1 MMLDA
6 AEPAAVASFRAFV
19 RDGMIATEIAGDSA
33 AERLA
38 HRVCFCA
45 EYGFSSY
52 GTVRVGT
59 TPAAIAVGLWAGG
72 MRMTRF
78 VGFLVLVLSALA
90 AGLPAL
96 AQSGGVQ
103 LRLTNRMTEKVD
115 YYVVPPGGKPTFAG
129 SVEAGAVV
137 DVESKAGQGYVFAV
151 NRVPFQKYTTR
162 SEVFQGLT
170 LAPQGQQKPPVVA
183 NSRQKPVSG
192 GKTIDAAT
200 ADSSGGGGSA
210 PSDDG
215 LIWMFS
221 QFQDDRGV
229 DTSVLYFSVPE
240 TDNVQFSAACSAQ
253 DATPR
258 VILSADV
265 SRMKNGAVASV
276 RFLAS
281 GFDATM
287 KGKVRR
293 SESGESQDG
302 VDMAIGAADP
312 LWQAFGVR
320 NAMNYSVQG
329 QAPLR
334 LPLAGIQEPLGN
346 FLRDCAQFA
355 SGGVVGDATQLFSGG
370 TGGGSAN
377 TAGATAD
384 SCAALDGVVS
394 KNGGKTVAVEFVNRT
409 DEYRVLL
416 WIDFDG
422 TPVEY
427 TQLEAGQAYQ
437 VETSSAHPWM
447 VTDGPGNCIEK
458 FMPKPGQSRILISRK
473 SPGFGDE

>member
-1 MMLDA
+1 
-6 AEPAAVASFRAFV
+6 
-19 RDGMIATEIAGDSA
+19 
-33 AERLA
+33 
-38 HRVCFCA
+38 
-45 EYGFSSY
+45 
-52 GTVRVGT
+52 
-59 TPAAIAVGLWAGG
+59 
-72 MRMTRF
+72 MTR
-78 VGFLVLVLSALA
+78 VLGLLVLVLSAIV
-90 AGLPAL
+90 AGLPAM
-96 AQSGGVQ
+96 AQSGGGVQ

-115 YYVVPPGGKPTFAG
+115 YYVVPQGGKPTFAG

-137 DVESKAGQGYVFAV
+137 DVEAQAGQGYVFAI

-192 GKTIDAAT
+192 GKTVDAAP
-200 ADSSGGGGSA
+200 AGEAGGGSA
-210 PSDDG
+210 EASPDG

-221 QFQDDRGV
+221 QFQDDKGV

-240 TDNVQFSAACSAQ
+240 TDNVQFSAACSAE

-265 SRMKNGAVASV
+265 SRLKNGAAASV

-287 KGKVRR
+287 KGKVLR
-293 SESGESQDG
+293 SESGESQEG
-302 VDMAIGAADP
+302 VDMAIAAADP
-312 LWQAFGVR
+312 LWQAFGMR

-334 LPLAGIQEPLGN
+334 LPLAGVQEPLGN

-355 SGGVVGDATQLFSGG
+355 SGGSGAGAAVGDATQLFSAGAG
-370 TGGGSAN
+370 EGSAN
-377 TAGATAD
+377 TTSAAAD

-427 TQLEAGQAYQ
+427 TQLEAGQSYQ
-437 VETSSAHPWM
+437 VETSSTHPWM

-458 FMPKPGQSRILISRK
+458 FMPKPGQSQILISRK

>member
-1 MMLDA
+1 
-6 AEPAAVASFRAFV
+6 
-19 RDGMIATEIAGDSA
+19 
-33 AERLA
+33 
-38 HRVCFCA
+38 
-45 EYGFSSY
+45 
-52 GTVRVGT
+52 
-59 TPAAIAVGLWAGG
+59 
-72 MRMTRF
+72 
-78 VGFLVLVLSALA
+78 VLVLSAIV
-90 AGLPAL
+90 AGLPAM
-96 AQSGGVQ
+96 AQSGGGVQ

-115 YYVVPPGGKPTFAG
+115 YYVIPQGGKPTFAG

-137 DVESKAGQGYVFAV
+137 DVEAQAGQGYVFAI

-183 NSRQKPVSG
+183 NSRQRPVSG
-192 GKTIDAAT
+192 GKTVDAAP
-200 ADSSGGGGSA
+200 AGEAGGGSA
-210 PSDDG
+210 EASPDG

-221 QFQDDRGV
+221 QFQDDKGV

-265 SRMKNGAVASV
+265 SRLKNGAAASV

-287 KGKVRR
+287 KGKVLR
-293 SESGESQDG
+293 SESGESQEG
-302 VDMAIGAADP
+302 VDMAIAAADP
-312 LWQAFGVR
+312 LWQAFGMR

-334 LPLAGIQEPLGN
+334 LPLAGVQEPLGN

-355 SGGVVGDATQLFSGG
+355 SGGSGAGGAVGDATQLFSAGAG
-370 TGGGSAN
+370 EGSAN
-377 TAGATAD
+377 TTSAAAD

-427 TQLEAGQAYQ
+427 TQLEAGQSYQ
-437 VETSSAHPWM
+437 VETSSTHPWM

-458 FMPKPGQSRILISRK
+458 FMPKPGQSQILISRK

>member
-1 MMLDA
+1 
-6 AEPAAVASFRAFV
+6 
-19 RDGMIATEIAGDSA
+19 
-33 AERLA
+33 
-38 HRVCFCA
+38 
-45 EYGFSSY
+45 
-52 GTVRVGT
+52 
-59 TPAAIAVGLWAGG
+59 
-72 MRMTRF
+72 MTR
-78 VGFLVLVLSALA
+78 VLGLLVLVLSAIV
-90 AGLPAL
+90 AGLPAM
-96 AQSGGVQ
+96 AQSGGGVQ

-115 YYVVPPGGKPTFAG
+115 YYVIPQGGKPTFAG

-137 DVESKAGQGYVFAV
+137 DVEAQAGQGYVFAI

-192 GKTIDAAT
+192 GKTVDAAP
-200 ADSSGGGGSA
+200 AGEAGGGSA
-210 PSDDG
+210 EASPDG

-221 QFQDDRGV
+221 QFQDDKGI

-240 TDNVQFSAACSAQ
+240 TDNVQFSAACSAE

-265 SRMKNGAVASV
+265 SRLKNGAAASV

-287 KGKVRR
+287 KGKVLR
-293 SESGESQDG
+293 SESGESQEG
-302 VDMAIGAADP
+302 VDMAIAAADP
-312 LWQAFGVR
+312 LWQAFGMR

-334 LPLAGIQEPLGN
+334 LPLAGVQEPLGN

-355 SGGVVGDATQLFSGG
+355 SGGSGVGAAVGDATQLFSAGAGEG
-370 TGGGSAN
+370 TAN
-377 TAGATAD
+377 TTSAAAD

-427 TQLEAGQAYQ
+427 TQLEAGQSYQ
-437 VETSSAHPWM
+437 VETSSTHPWM

-458 FMPKPGQSRILISRK
+458 FMPKPGQSQILISRK

>member
-1 MMLDA
+1 
-6 AEPAAVASFRAFV
+6 
-19 RDGMIATEIAGDSA
+19 
-33 AERLA
+33 
-38 HRVCFCA
+38 
-45 EYGFSSY
+45 
-52 GTVRVGT
+52 
-59 TPAAIAVGLWAGG
+59 
-72 MRMTRF
+72 MTR
-78 VGFLVLVLSALA
+78 VLGLLVLVLSAIV
-90 AGLPAL
+90 AGLPAM
-96 AQSGGVQ
+96 AQSGGGVQ

-115 YYVVPPGGKPTFAG
+115 YYVVPQGGKPTFAG
-129 SVEAGAVV
+129 SVAAGAVV
-137 DVESKAGQGYVFAV
+137 DVEAQAGQGYVFAI

-162 SEVFQGLT
+162 SEVFQSLT

-183 NSRQKPVSG
+183 NSRQKPLSG
-192 GKTIDAAT
+192 GKTVDAAP
-200 ADSSGGGGSA
+200 AGEAGGGSA
-210 PSDDG
+210 EVSPDG

-221 QFQDDRGV
+221 QFQDDKGI

-240 TDNVQFSAACSAQ
+240 TDNVQFSAACSAE

-265 SRMKNGAVASV
+265 SRLKNGAAASV

-287 KGKVRR
+287 KGKVLR
-293 SESGESQDG
+293 SESGESQEG
-302 VDMAIGAADP
+302 VDMAIAAADP
-312 LWQAFGVR
+312 LWQAFGMR

-334 LPLAGIQEPLGN
+334 LPLAGVQEPLGN

-355 SGGVVGDATQLFSGG
+355 SGGSGAGAAVGDATQLFSAGAG
-370 TGGGSAN
+370 EGSAN
-377 TAGATAD
+377 TTSAAAD

-427 TQLEAGQAYQ
+427 TQLEAGQSYQ
-437 VETSSAHPWM
+437 VETSSTHPWM

-458 FMPKPGQSRILISRK
+458 FMPKPGQSQILISRK

>member
-1 MMLDA
+1 M
-6 AEPAAVASFRAFV
+6 
-19 RDGMIATEIAGDSA
+19 T
-33 AERLA
+33 
-38 HRVCFCA
+38 RV
-45 EYGFSSY
+45 
-52 GTVRVGT
+52 
-59 TPAAIAVGLWAGG
+59 VGLLV
-72 MRMTRF
+72 F
-78 VGFLVLVLSALA
+78 FLAALA
-90 AGLPAL
+90 AALPAL
-96 AQSGGVQ
+96 AQSGDGVQ
-103 LRLTNRMTEKVD
+103 LRLTNRMNEKVD
-115 YYVVPPGGKPTFAG
+115 YYLIPQGGKPTFAG

-137 DVESKAGQGYVFAV
+137 DVEARPGQGYVFAV
-151 NRVPFQKYTTR
+151 NRVPFQRYTTR

-183 NSRQKPVSG
+183 NSRQKPASG
-192 GKTIDAAT
+192 GKIVEAAP
-200 ADSSGGGGSA
+200 ADSGGSG
-210 PSDDG
+210 PGVSEDG

-221 QFQDDRGV
+221 QFQNDRGV

-265 SRMKNGAVASV
+265 SRLKNGAAASV

-281 GFDATM
+281 GFDATL
-287 KGKVRR
+287 KGKVRL
-293 SESGESQDG
+293 SESGEGQDG
-302 VDMAIGAADP
+302 IDMAIAADDP
-312 LWQAFGVR
+312 LWQAFGMR

-334 LPLAGIQEPLGN
+334 LPLAGVQEPLGN

-355 SGGVVGDATQLFSGG
+355 SGGGGGGGVVSDATQLFSGG
-370 TGGGSAN
+370 GGPADTS
-377 TAGATAD
+377 GAAAD

-427 TQLEAGQAYQ
+427 TQLEAGQSFQ
-437 VETSSAHPWM
+437 VETSSTHPWM

-458 FMPKPGQSRILISRK
+458 FMPKPGQSQILISRK

>member
-1 MMLDA
+1 
-6 AEPAAVASFRAFV
+6 
-19 RDGMIATEIAGDSA
+19 
-33 AERLA
+33 
-38 HRVCFCA
+38 
-45 EYGFSSY
+45 
-52 GTVRVGT
+52 
-59 TPAAIAVGLWAGG
+59 
-72 MRMTRF
+72 
-78 VGFLVLVLSALA
+78 
-90 AGLPAL
+90 
-96 AQSGGVQ
+96 
-103 LRLTNRMTEKVD
+103 
-115 YYVVPPGGKPTFAG
+115 
-129 SVEAGAVV
+129 
-137 DVESKAGQGYVFAV
+137 
-151 NRVPFQKYTTR
+151 VPFQKYTTR

-192 GKTIDAAT
+192 GKTVDAAP
-200 ADSSGGGGSA
+200 AGEAGGGSA
-210 PSDDG
+210 EASPDG

-221 QFQDDRGV
+221 QFQDDKGV

-240 TDNVQFSAACSAQ
+240 TDNVQFSAACSAE

-265 SRMKNGAVASV
+265 SRLKNGAAASV

-287 KGKVRR
+287 KGKVLR
-293 SESGESQDG
+293 SESGESQEG
-302 VDMAIGAADP
+302 VDMAIAAADP
-312 LWQAFGVR
+312 LWQAFGMR

-334 LPLAGIQEPLGN
+334 LPLAGVQEPLGN

-355 SGGVVGDATQLFSGG
+355 SGGSGAGGAVGDATQLFSAGAG
-370 TGGGSAN
+370 EGSAN
-377 TAGATAD
+377 TTSAAAD
-384 SCAALDGVVS
+384 SCAALDGVIS

-427 TQLEAGQAYQ
+427 TQLEAGQSYQ
-437 VETSSAHPWM
+437 VETSSTHPWM

-458 FMPKPGQSRILISRK
+458 FMPKPGQSQILISRK

>member
-1 MMLDA
+1 
-6 AEPAAVASFRAFV
+6 
-19 RDGMIATEIAGDSA
+19 
-33 AERLA
+33 
-38 HRVCFCA
+38 
-45 EYGFSSY
+45 
-52 GTVRVGT
+52 
-59 TPAAIAVGLWAGG
+59 
-72 MRMTRF
+72 MTR
-78 VGFLVLVLSALA
+78 VLGLLVLVLSAIA
-90 AGLPAL
+90 AGLPAM
-96 AQSGGVQ
+96 AQSGGGVQ

-115 YYVVPPGGKPTFAG
+115 YYVVPQGGKPTFAG

-137 DVESKAGQGYVFAV
+137 DVEAQAGQGYVFAI

-192 GKTIDAAT
+192 GKTVDAPPAGE
-200 ADSSGGGGSA
+200 AGGGSA
-210 PSDDG
+210 EVSPDG

-221 QFQDDRGV
+221 QFQDDKGV

-240 TDNVQFSAACSAQ
+240 TDNVQFSAACSAE

-265 SRMKNGAVASV
+265 SRLKNGAAASV

-287 KGKVRR
+287 KGKVLR
-293 SESGESQDG
+293 SESGESQEG
-302 VDMAIGAADP
+302 VDMAIAAADP
-312 LWQAFGVR
+312 LWQAFGMR

-334 LPLAGIQEPLGN
+334 LPLAGVQEPLGN

-355 SGGVVGDATQLFSGG
+355 SGGSGAGAAVGDATQLFSAGAG
-370 TGGGSAN
+370 EGSAN
-377 TAGATAD
+377 TTSAAAD

-427 TQLEAGQAYQ
+427 TQLEAGQSYQ
-437 VETSSAHPWM
+437 VETSSTHPWM

-458 FMPKPGQSRILISRK
+458 FMPKPGQSQILISRK

>member
-1 MMLDA
+1 
-6 AEPAAVASFRAFV
+6 
-19 RDGMIATEIAGDSA
+19 
-33 AERLA
+33 
-38 HRVCFCA
+38 
-45 EYGFSSY
+45 
-52 GTVRVGT
+52 
-59 TPAAIAVGLWAGG
+59 
-72 MRMTRF
+72 MTR
-78 VGFLVLVLSALA
+78 VLGLLVLVLSAIV
-90 AGLPAL
+90 AGLPAM
-96 AQSGGVQ
+96 AQSGGGVQ

-115 YYVVPPGGKPTFAG
+115 YYVIPQGGKPTFAG

-137 DVESKAGQGYVFAV
+137 DVEAQAGQGYVFAI

-192 GKTIDAAT
+192 GKTVDAAP
-200 ADSSGGGGSA
+200 AGEAGGGSA
-210 PSDDG
+210 EASPDG

-221 QFQDDRGV
+221 QFQDDKGI

-240 TDNVQFSAACSAQ
+240 TDNVQFSAACSAE

-265 SRMKNGAVASV
+265 SRLKNGAAASV

-287 KGKVRR
+287 KGKVLR
-293 SESGESQDG
+293 SESGESQEG
-302 VDMAIGAADP
+302 VDMAIAAADP
-312 LWQAFGVR
+312 LWQAFGMR

-334 LPLAGIQEPLGN
+334 LPLAGVQEPLGN

-355 SGGVVGDATQLFSGG
+355 SGGSGAGAAVGDATQLFSAGAG
-370 TGGGSAN
+370 EGSAN
-377 TAGATAD
+377 TTSAAAD

-427 TQLEAGQAYQ
+427 TQLEAGQSYQ
-437 VETSSAHPWM
+437 VETSSTHPWM

-458 FMPKPGQSRILISRK
+458 FMPKPGQSQILISRK

>member
-1 MMLDA
+1 
-6 AEPAAVASFRAFV
+6 
-19 RDGMIATEIAGDSA
+19 
-33 AERLA
+33 
-38 HRVCFCA
+38 
-45 EYGFSSY
+45 
-52 GTVRVGT
+52 
-59 TPAAIAVGLWAGG
+59 
-72 MRMTRF
+72 MRMNRI
-78 VGFLVLVLSALA
+78 VGFLALVLSVFA
-90 AGLPAL
+90 AGLPAR
-96 AQSGGVQ
+96 AQSDGGVQ
-103 LRLTNRMTEKVD
+103 LRLTSQMTEKVD
-115 YYVVPPGGKPTFAG
+115 YYLIPPGGKPTFAG
-129 SVEAGAVV
+129 SVDPGAVV
-137 DVESKAGQGYVFAV
+137 DVEAQAGQGYVFAI

-170 LAPQGQQKPPVVA
+170 LAPQGQQKPPLVA
-183 NSRQKPVSG
+183 NARQKPVSG
-192 GKTIDAAT
+192 EKSVKAAPVDSG
-200 ADSSGGGGSA
+200 ADGAA
-210 PSDDG
+210 PSEDG

-221 QFQDDRGV
+221 QFQDDKGI

-240 TDNVQFSAACSAQ
+240 TDNVQFSAACSAK
-253 DATPR
+253 DPTPR

-265 SRMKNGAVASV
+265 SRLKNGAAASV

-281 GFDATM
+281 GFDATI
-287 KGKVRR
+287 KGKVRL
-293 SESGESQDG
+293 SESGEGQDG
-302 VDMAIGAADP
+302 IDMAVGTGDP
-312 LWQAFGVR
+312 LWQTFGVR

-334 LPLAGIQEPLGN
+334 LPLSGVQEPLGN
-346 FLRDCAQFA
+346 FLRDCARFA
-355 SGGVVGDATQLFSGG
+355 NGAGGAVGDATQLFAGG
-370 TGGGSAN
+370 ADGGSPN

-427 TQLEAGQAYQ
+427 TQLEAGQSFQ

-458 FMPKPGQSRILISRK
+458 FMPKPGKSQILISRK

>member
-1 MMLDA
+1 
-6 AEPAAVASFRAFV
+6 
-19 RDGMIATEIAGDSA
+19 
-33 AERLA
+33 
-38 HRVCFCA
+38 
-45 EYGFSSY
+45 
-52 GTVRVGT
+52 
-59 TPAAIAVGLWAGG
+59 
-72 MRMTRF
+72 MTRV

-103 LRLTNRMTEKVD
+103 LRLTNQMTEKVD

-183 NSRQKPVSG
+183 NSRQKPASG
-192 GKTIDAAT
+192 GKTVDAAA
-200 ADSSGGGGSA
+200 ADSGGGGSA
-210 PSDDG
+210 PSNDG

-221 QFQDDRGV
+221 QFQDDRGI

-265 SRMKNGAVASV
+265 SRLKNGAATSV

-281 GFDATM
+281 GFDATIR
-287 KGKVRR
+287 GKVRL
-293 SESGESQDG
+293 SESGEGQDG
-302 VDMAIGAADP
+302 IDMAVGADDP
-312 LWQAFGVR
+312 LWQAFAAR
-320 NAMNYSVQG
+320 NAVNYSVQG

-334 LPLAGIQEPLGN
+334 LPLSGVQEPLGN

-355 SGGVVGDATQLFSGG
+355 GGGGGGSGVAGDATQLFSGG
-370 TGGGSAN
+370 TSGGSAN

-394 KNGGKTVAVEFVNRT
+394 KNGGKKVAVEFVNRT
-409 DEYRVLL
+409 DEYRVLM
-416 WIDFDG
+416 WIDFEG

-427 TQLEAGQAYQ
+427 TQLEGGQAYQ
-437 VETSSAHPWM
+437 VETSSTHPWM

-458 FMPKPGQSRILISRK
+458 FMPKPGQRQILISRK

>member
-1 MMLDA
+1 
-6 AEPAAVASFRAFV
+6 
-19 RDGMIATEIAGDSA
+19 
-33 AERLA
+33 
-38 HRVCFCA
+38 
-45 EYGFSSY
+45 
-52 GTVRVGT
+52 
-59 TPAAIAVGLWAGG
+59 
-72 MRMTRF
+72 MRMNRI
-78 VGFLVLVLSALA
+78 VGFLVLFLSVFA

-96 AQSGGVQ
+96 AQSDGGVQ
-103 LRLTNRMTEKVD
+103 LRLTNQMTEKVD
-115 YYVVPPGGKPTFAG
+115 YYLIPPGGKPTFAG
-129 SVEAGAVV
+129 SVDPGAVV
-137 DVESKAGQGYVFAV
+137 DVEARPGQGFVFAV

-170 LAPQGQQKPPVVA
+170 LAPQGQQKPPLVA
-183 NSRQKPVSG
+183 NARQKPVSG
-192 GKTIDAAT
+192 EKSVKAAP
-200 ADSSGGGGSA
+200 ADSGAGGAA
-210 PSDDG
+210 PSEDG

-221 QFQDDRGV
+221 QFQDDKGIA
-229 DTSVLYFSVPE
+229 TSVLYFSVPE

-265 SRMKNGAVASV
+265 SRLKNGTAASV

-302 VDMAIGAADP
+302 VDMAIAADDP

-334 LPLAGIQEPLGN
+334 LPLSGVQEPLGN

-355 SGGVVGDATQLFSGG
+355 SGGGSGGAVGDATQLFAGDASAASGNG
-370 TGGGSAN
+370 AGGA
-377 TAGATAD
+377 AAD

-427 TQLEAGQAYQ
+427 TQLEAGQSFQ
-437 VETSSAHPWM
+437 VETSSTHPWM

-458 FMPKPGQSRILISRK
+458 FMPKPGQSQILISRK

>member
-1 MMLDA
+1 
-6 AEPAAVASFRAFV
+6 
-19 RDGMIATEIAGDSA
+19 
-33 AERLA
+33 
-38 HRVCFCA
+38 
-45 EYGFSSY
+45 
-52 GTVRVGT
+52 
-59 TPAAIAVGLWAGG
+59 
-72 MRMTRF
+72 MTR
-78 VGFLVLVLSALA
+78 VLGLLVLVLSAIV
-90 AGLPAL
+90 AGLPAM
-96 AQSGGVQ
+96 AQSGGGVQ

-115 YYVVPPGGKPTFAG
+115 YYVIPQGGKPTFAG

-137 DVESKAGQGYVFAV
+137 DVEAQAGQGYVFAI

-183 NSRQKPVSG
+183 NSRQKPLSG
-192 GKTIDAAT
+192 GKTVDAAP
-200 ADSSGGGGSA
+200 AGEAGGGSA
-210 PSDDG
+210 EVSPDG

-221 QFQDDRGV
+221 QFQDDKGI

-240 TDNVQFSAACSAQ
+240 TDNVQFSAACSAE

-265 SRMKNGAVASV
+265 SRLKNGAAASV

-287 KGKVRR
+287 KGKVLR
-293 SESGESQDG
+293 SESGESQEG
-302 VDMAIGAADP
+302 VDMAIAAADP
-312 LWQAFGVR
+312 LWQAFGMR

-334 LPLAGIQEPLGN
+334 LPLAGVQEPLGN

-355 SGGVVGDATQLFSGG
+355 SGGSGAGAAVGDATQLFSAGAG
-370 TGGGSAN
+370 EGSAN
-377 TAGATAD
+377 TTSAAAD

-427 TQLEAGQAYQ
+427 TQLEAGQSYQ
-437 VETSSAHPWM
+437 VETSSTHPWM

-458 FMPKPGQSRILISRK
+458 FMPKPGQSQILISRK